1 MGNDGL
7 GGGIPP
13 PGPAPVGLGGGGGR
27 GRGRGRGGPPPPVGG
42 LGAAAGIARFGL
54 YNPRDPAWLAFL
66 GGDAGP
72 LRGRMGDDNHS
83 SEARARQLCHSNS
96 IDNRNATRDLEEYAK
111 DQHDTAKAQFGQNVD
126 GKVTNKMKMDSRY
139 VLTVKNFPDVP
150 FRHIPTYKDY
160 QDWEMRGEYW
170 SNQFAAPLQ
179 QRLLE
184 KAIKETNG
192 RFFNMSTQSQLEMR
206 PQETMP
212 LFPLDFEK
220 DILDDFTVLFIGRR
234 RSGKSFGARYLMYHL
249 RHRFPFG
256 VVITGTRLNNYW
268 AKYVPQEYIHDIQDM
283 NQILDFVFAR
293 QTLLTQYPELGIDRR
308 MFLILDDVMEDKFF
322 IRYNAA
328 LSKVFTNGRHFGIF
342 LVIISQDVKGIPPDL
357 RENTDCAII
366 FRIFEGERQKI
377 ADREWLSYFDQTED
391 FLWSNTGL
399 MNKTTLE
406 SFQETNETTDTER
419 IEEAM
424 PQAVAI
430 LRGRVTEN
438 LQASVRRFAAEDPG
452 PFELGSH
459 AYWKAGCS
467 GNYKAAMHTFD
478 LLLDEK
484 RKKPPKHKVP
494 KYVQNK

>member
-1 MGNDGL
+1 MGN
-7 GGGIPP
+7 IPPP
-13 PGPAPVGLGGGGGR
+13 PGPAPPPLIPPRVAGQIARVGL
-27 GRGRGRGGPPPPVGG
+27 
-42 LGAAAGIARFGL
+42 F
-54 YNPRDPAWLAFL
+54 NP
-66 GGDAGP
+66 GDAAWQQYLADRNPGP
-72 LRGRMGDDNHS
+72 LRGRIENDHNK
-83 SEARARQLCHSNS
+83 EQTARALCNGNELG
-96 IDNRNATRDLEEYAK
+96 DTMKDLEEYAK
-111 DQHDTAKAQFGQNVD
+111 DKQEEKKLGNGSGGDDV
-126 GKVTNKMKMDSRY
+126 VTRKMKLDSRY
-139 VLTVKNFPDVP
+139 VLTIRNFPDVP
-150 FRHIPTYKDY
+150 FRHIPIYKDY
-160 QDWEMRGEYW
+160 QDWVKRGEYW
-170 SNQFAAPLQ
+170 SNQFSTPLQ
-179 QRLLE
+179 QRLME
-184 KAIKETNG
+184 KAVKETGNK
-192 RFFNMSTQSQLEMR
+192 FFNMSTESQLEMR

-268 AKYVPQEYIHDIQDM
+268 SKYVPQEYIHDIQSM
-283 NQILDFVFAR
+283 NKILDFVFAR
-293 QTLLTQYPELGIDRR
+293 QTLLTAYPELGIDRR

-322 IRYNAA
+322 IRYNAQ

-391 FLWSNTGL
+391 FLWKNTGL
-399 MNKTTLE
+399 MNTATLE
-406 SFQETNETTDTER
+406 SFQETNQTTDEER
-419 IEEAM
+419 IEDAM
-424 PQAVAI
+424 PIAIAV

-438 LQASVRRFAAEDPG
+438 LQASVKRFAAEDPG

-459 AYWKAGCS
+459 AYWKAGCT
-467 GNYKAAMHTFD
+467 GNYKSAMKTFD

-484 RKKPPKHKVP
+484 RTKPPKHKIP
-494 KYVQNK
+494 KYVDNK